1 MIVCKELGITLRAKG
16 PNPEISSLS
25 VRCSIGGM
33 PAVKLPTI
41 ACAAIFGQM
50 HFAKLRLGKRR
61 NAFSLRTYKSG
72 CCITFLITYRRAEY
86 WPRCASFE

>member
-33 PAVKLPTI
+33 PAVN
-41 ACAAIFGQM
+41 ADDCVCGYFRQM